1 MPSYSYKALKRD
13 GSVLQG
19 STDAASKEHVSRQ
32 LRSQGLVVISVDLSS
47 DSLPAGSRSGSRF
60 NKTQVLSFTSELAVL
75 LKAGLPLDRALKV
88 LIDMSEGGAAK
99 ALLDNLL
106 STVKGG
112 KGLSFALAENPEV
125 FDSFYISMIRSGE
138 ASGNLAA
145 VLNRLAAQLE
155 NARQVRSSVISALIY
170 PAILAVVA
178 LVSVLVMLG
187 FVVPQFDA
195 LFADMGEA
203 LPVVTQLVISGG
215 EAIKHHGLYWL
226 AGLVALGWLVQ
237 RWLRTPA
244 GKEWLDG
251 RMLRLPVLGGV
262 VFKYEVARFA
272 RTIGTLLE
280 SGVPLIQALN
290 ISTSTVSNNIVRRA
304 LEAIVPEVKK
314 GGRVSQSMAEA
325 GIFSPMVIQMVR
337 VGEESGQLDQMMLE
351 LARVYDDE
359 VSAGVK
365 RSLTLLEPV
374 LILGMGGM
382 IGFIIVAILL
392 GILSVNDLAG

>member
-1 MPSYSYKALKRD
+1 MPSYTYKALKKD

-19 STDAASKEHVSRQ
+19 SIEAATEGHVGRE
-32 LRSQGLVVISVDLSS
+32 LRGQGLMVIDVSV
-47 DSLPAGSRSGSRF
+47 AREGESGRQRTGPGF
-60 NKTQVLSFTSELAVL
+60 NKKQVLSFTSELAVL
-75 LKAGLPLDRALKV
+75 LRAGLPLDRALKV
-88 LIDMSEGGAAK
+88 LIDMSESGSAK
-99 ALLDNLL
+99 SLLEGLL
-106 STVKGG
+106 TTVKGG
-112 KGLSFALAENPEV
+112 KGLSFALAEKPDV
-125 FDSFYISMIRSGE
+125 FDDFYISMIRSGE

-145 VLNRLAAQLE
+145 VLNRLAEQLE
-155 NARQVRSSVISALIY
+155 NAKQVRSNVVSALIY

-203 LPVVTQLVISGG
+203 LPAVTQLVISGG
-215 EAIKHHGLYWL
+215 EAIKNNGLYIL
-226 AGLVALGWLVQ
+226 IVAALIVWFVR
-237 RWLRTPA
+237 RWLTTVA
-244 GKEWLDG
+244 GKEWLDT
-251 RMLRLPVLGGV
+251 RMLKLPVLGTV

-272 RTIGTLLE
+272 RTIGTLIE
-280 SGVPLIQALN
+280 SGVPLIQSLN
-290 ISTSTVSNNIVRRA
+290 ISTGTVGNNIVRRA
-304 LEAIVPEVKK
+304 LQGITPDVKK
-314 GGRVSQSMAEA
+314 GGRVSQSMADAEL
-325 GIFSPMVIQMVR
+325 FSPMVIQMVR

-374 LILGMGGM
+374 LILAMGGM

>member
-1 MPSYSYKALKRD
+1 MPSYSYKALKKD

-19 STDAASKEHVSRQ
+19 SIDASSKEHVGRE
-32 LRSQGLVVISVDLSS
+32 LRGQGLIVVSVDLSS
-47 DSLPAGSRSGSRF
+47 DGQTAALKAGSRF
-60 NKTQVLSFTSELAVL
+60 NKKQVLSFTSELAVL

-99 ALLDNLL
+99 VLLDNLL

-155 NARQVRSSVISALIY
+155 NAKQVHSNVISALIY

-203 LPVVTQLVISGG
+203 LPAVTQLVISGG
-215 EAIKHHGLYWL
+215 EAIKHNGVYWL
-226 AGLVALGWLVQ
+226 IGFAVVGWFVR

-244 GKEWLDG
+244 GNEWLDA

-304 LEAIVPEVKK
+304 LESIVPDVKK
-314 GGRVSQSMAEA
+314 GGRISQSMAEA
-325 GIFSPMVIQMVR
+325 RMFSPMVIQMVR

-365 RSLTLLEPV
+365 RSLTMLEPV